1 MIGIKA
7 PRFPA
12 RERVEED
19 AVVGLNPFN
28 EAVVGEDG
36 GLVVVLLFSEDGTV
50 TMMSGRGVGRFVFF
64 LYCIDTRG
72 AKLATSG
79 GQLWAAPPRV
89 LIVSAQKGRLVT
101 NVFIRCFALIRLT

>member
-12 RERVEED
+12 RERVEAD

-64 LYCIDTRG
+64 LYCIDTRCEVG
-72 AKLATSG
+72 DFLR
-79 GQLWAAPPRV
+79 AAAGSTAPR
-89 LIVSAQKGRLVT
+89 SHRQRPKR
-101 NVFIRCFALIRLT
+101 